1 MLLLR
6 SLSVYWLGMGLRFSR
21 TLPLIPLV
29 GRRWAGMM
37 SLTSPS
43 PGLCLQDEVAHTV
56 TESRVLQNT
65 RHPFLTVSGPPLR
78 PVCRARPPG
87 QPCAQSSE
95 RGPTLPQ
102 GGTDLVLASVLGF
115 PDGLNRD
122 PRGGGFFIDSGFLSA
137 PQLPDEITLQD
148 SPRRAWLLSLSVSC
162 LAQLV
167 EVETLFFCFC
177 FKL

>member
-1 MLLLR
+1 
-6 SLSVYWLGMGLRFSR
+6 
-21 TLPLIPLV
+21 
-29 GRRWAGMM
+29 MM
-37 SLTSPS
+37 SPTSPS

-65 RHPFLTVSGPPLR
+65 RHPFLTVSGTPLR

-87 QPCAQSSE
+87 QPFGQSSE
-95 RGPTLPQ
+95 SGPPLPL
-102 GGTDLVLASVLGF
+102 GSTDLVLARLLGF

-122 PRGGGFFIDSGFLSA
+122 PRGGGFFIDSGSLSA

-148 SPRRAWLLSLSVSC
+148 SPRGAWLLSWSVRC